1 MTDALMRNLDAL
13 KMCILGINIEDEQT
27 LARIK
32 DKNKIGVEIEEDT
45 IYPDVDTALKVA
57 SAKTIEA
64 VKEEREK
71 YRERNKYKVLKL
83 IDIETKEEQIFENL
97 TQIAKYAEC
106 SVPNVS
112 YCVRNNRKI
121 KDRYIVEKVS

>member
-1 MTDALMRNLDAL
+1 MTDALMRNLDAI

-32 DKNKIGVEIEEDT
+32 DKNKRGVEIEEDT

-57 SAKTIEA
+57 TARTIEA
-64 VKEEREK
+64 AQEKRE
-71 YRERNKYKVLKL
+71 YKTRVLKL
-83 IDIETKEEQIFENL
+83 IDIETREEKIFESL
-97 TQIAKYAEC
+97 TQIAKVIGCTAA
-106 SVPNVS
+106 NVS
-112 YCVRNNRKI
+112 YCFKNNRKI

>member
-27 LARIK
+27 LKRIK
-32 DKNKIGVEIEEDT
+32 GKNKRGVEIEEDT

-64 VKEEREK
+64 AQAKREYK
-71 YRERNKYKVLKL
+71 TKVLKL
-83 IDIETKEEQIFENL
+83 IDIETREEQIFESL
-97 TQIAKYAEC
+97 AQIAKVIGCTSA
-106 SVPNVS
+106 NVG
-112 YCVRNNRKI
+112 YCFRNNRKI
-121 KDRYIVEKVS
+121 KDRYILEKVS

>member
-1 MTDALMRNLDAL
+1 MTDALMRNLDAI

-27 LARIK
+27 LKRIK
-32 DKNKIGVEIEEDT
+32 GKNKRGVEIEEDT

-64 VKEEREK
+64 AQEKRE
-71 YRERNKYKVLKL
+71 YKTRVLKI
-83 IDIETKEEQIFENL
+83 IDIETREEQIFESL
-97 TQIAKYAEC
+97 TQIAKVIGCTSA
-106 SVPNVS
+106 NVG
-112 YCVRNNRKI
+112 YCFRNNRKI

>member
-1 MTDALMRNLDAL
+1 MTDALMRNLDAI

-27 LARIK
+27 LKRIK
-32 DKNKIGVEIEEDT
+32 DKNKRGVEIEEDT

-64 VKEEREK
+64 AQENRE
-71 YRERNKYKVLKL
+71 YKTRVLKL
-83 IDIETKEEQIFENL
+83 IDIETREEQIFENL
-97 TQIAKYAEC
+97 TQIAKVIGCTSA
-106 SVPNVS
+106 NVG
-112 YCVRNNRKI
+112 YCFRNNRKI

>member
-27 LARIK
+27 LKRIK
-32 DKNKIGVEIEEDT
+32 GKNKRGVEIEEDT

-57 SAKTIEA
+57 SAKTIEVA
-64 VKEEREK
+64 QAKRE
-71 YRERNKYKVLKL
+71 YKTRVLKL
-83 IDIETKEEQIFENL
+83 IDIETREEQIFENL
-97 TQIAKYAEC
+97 TQIAKVIGC
-106 SVPNVS
+106 TSTNVG
-112 YCVRNNRKI
+112 YCFRNNRKI

>member
-27 LARIK
+27 LKRIK
-32 DKNKIGVEIEEDT
+32 GKNKRGVEIEEQT

-64 VKEEREK
+64 AQAKRE
-71 YRERNKYKVLKL
+71 YKTRVLKL
-83 IDIETKEEQIFENL
+83 IDIETREEQIFESL
-97 TQIAKYAEC
+97 TQIAKVIGCTAA
-106 SVPNVS
+106 NVG
-112 YCVRNNRKI
+112 YCFRNNRKI

>member
-1 MTDALMRNLDAL
+1 MTDALMRNLDAI

-27 LARIK
+27 LKRIK
-32 DKNKIGVEIEEDT
+32 DKNKRGVEIEEQT

-64 VKEEREK
+64 AQENRE
-71 YRERNKYKVLKL
+71 YKAIVLKL
-83 IDIETKEEQIFENL
+83 IDIETREEQIFESL
-97 TQIAKYAEC
+97 TQIAKVIGCTSA
-106 SVPNVS
+106 NVG
-112 YCVRNNRKI
+112 YCFRNNRKI

>member
-1 MTDALMRNLDAL
+1 MTDALMRNLDAI

-27 LARIK
+27 LKRIK
-32 DKNKIGVEIEEDT
+32 GKNKRGVEIEEDT

-64 VKEEREK
+64 AQAKREYK
-71 YRERNKYKVLKL
+71 TKVLKL
-83 IDIETKEEQIFENL
+83 IDIETREEQIFESL
-97 TQIAKYAEC
+97 AQIAKVIGCTSA
-106 SVPNVS
+106 NVG
-112 YCVRNNRKI
+112 YCFRNNRKI

>member
-27 LARIK
+27 LKRIK
-32 DKNKIGVEIEEDT
+32 DKNKRGVEIEEQT

-64 VKEEREK
+64 AKAKRE
-71 YRERNKYKVLKL
+71 YEAIVLKL
-83 IDIETKEEQIFENL
+83 IDIETREEQIFESL
-97 TQIAKYAEC
+97 TQIAKVIGCTSA
-106 SVPNVS
+106 NVG
-112 YCVRNNRKI
+112 YCFRNNRKI

>member
-32 DKNKIGVEIEEDT
+32 DKNKRGVEIEEQT

-64 VKEEREK
+64 AQENRE
-71 YRERNKYKVLKL
+71 YKTRVLKL
-83 IDIETKEEQIFENL
+83 IDIETKQEQIFENL
-97 TQIAKYAEC
+97 TQIAKVTGCTSA
-106 SVPNVS
+106 NVG
-112 YCVRNNRKI
+112 YCFRNNRKI

>member
-1 MTDALMRNLDAL
+1 MTDALMRNLEAI

-27 LARIK
+27 LKRIK
-32 DKNKIGVEIEEDT
+32 DKNKRGVEIEEDT

-64 VKEEREK
+64 AKQKKEYQTR
-71 YRERNKYKVLKL
+71 VLKL
-83 IDIETKEEQIFENL
+83 IDIETKEEQIFESL
-97 TQIAKYAEC
+97 TQIAKVIGCTSA
-106 SVPNVS
+106 NVG
-112 YCVRNNRKI
+112 YCFRNNRKI

>member
-27 LARIK
+27 LKRIK
-32 DKNKIGVEIEEDT
+32 DKNKRGVEIEEDT

-64 VKEEREK
+64 VKQKKEYQTR
-71 YRERNKYKVLKL
+71 VLKL
-83 IDIETKEEQIFENL
+83 IDIETKEEQIFESL
-97 TQIAKYAEC
+97 TQIAKVIGCTSA
-106 SVPNVS
+106 NVG
-112 YCVRNNRKI
+112 YCFRNNRKI

>member
-27 LARIK
+27 LKRIK
-32 DKNKIGVEIEEDT
+32 DKNKRGVEIEEQT

-64 VKEEREK
+64 AKANRE
-71 YRERNKYKVLKL
+71 YKTRVLKL
-83 IDIETKEEQIFENL
+83 IDIETREEQIFESL
-97 TQIAKYAEC
+97 TQIAKVIGCTSA
-106 SVPNVS
+106 NVG
-112 YCVRNNRKI
+112 YCFRNNRKI

>member
-1 MTDALMRNLDAL
+1 MTDALMRNLDAI

-27 LARIK
+27 LKRIK
-32 DKNKIGVEIEEDT
+32 DKNKRGVEIEEQT

-64 VKEEREK
+64 AKANRE
-71 YRERNKYKVLKL
+71 YKARVLKL
-83 IDIETKEEQIFENL
+83 IDIETKQEQIFENL
-97 TQIAKYAEC
+97 TQIAKVTGCTSA
-106 SVPNVS
+106 NVG
-112 YCVRNNRKI
+112 YCFRNNRKI

>member
-27 LARIK
+27 LKRIK
-32 DKNKIGVEIEEDT
+32 GKNKRGVEIEEDT

-64 VKEEREK
+64 AKQKKEYQTR
-71 YRERNKYKVLKL
+71 VLKL
-83 IDIETKEEQIFENL
+83 IDIETKEEQIFESL
-97 TQIAKYAEC
+97 TQIAKVIGCTSA
-106 SVPNVS
+106 NVG
-112 YCVRNNRKI
+112 YCFRNNRKI

>member
-27 LARIK
+27 LKRIK
-32 DKNKIGVEIEEDT
+32 DKNKRGVEIEEDT

-57 SAKTIEA
+57 TAKTIKVAQEN
-64 VKEEREK
+64 RE
-71 YRERNKYKVLKL
+71 YKTRVLKL
-83 IDIETKEEQIFENL
+83 IDIETREEQIFESL
-97 TQIAKYAEC
+97 TQIAKVIGCTSA
-106 SVPNVS
+106 NVG
-112 YCVRNNRKI
+112 YCFRNNRKI

>member
-1 MTDALMRNLDAL
+1 MTDALMRKLDAL

-27 LARIK
+27 LKRIK
-32 DKNKIGVEIEEDT
+32 GKNKRGVEIEEDT

-64 VKEEREK
+64 AQENREYK
-71 YRERNKYKVLKL
+71 TKVLKL
-83 IDIETKEEQIFENL
+83 IDIETREEQIFESL
-97 TQIAKYAEC
+97 TQIAKVIGCTSA
-106 SVPNVS
+106 NVC
-112 YCVRNNRKI
+112 YCFRNNRKI

>member
-1 MTDALMRNLDAL
+1 MTDALMRNLDAI

-32 DKNKIGVEIEEDT
+32 EKNKRGVEIEEDT

-57 SAKTIEA
+57 SAKTIKAAQEN
-64 VKEEREK
+64 RE
-71 YRERNKYKVLKL
+71 YKARVLKL
-83 IDIETKEEQIFENL
+83 IDIETKQEQIFENL
-97 TQIAKYAEC
+97 TQIAKVTGCTSA
-106 SVPNVS
+106 NVG
-112 YCVRNNRKI
+112 YCFRNNRKI

>member
-27 LARIK
+27 LKRIK
-32 DKNKIGVEIEEDT
+32 DKNKRGVEIEEDT

-57 SAKTIEA
+57 SAKTIKAAQEN
-64 VKEEREK
+64 RE
-71 YRERNKYKVLKL
+71 YKTRVLKL
-83 IDIETKEEQIFENL
+83 IDIETREEQIFENL
-97 TQIAKYAEC
+97 TQIAKVIGCTSA
-106 SVPNVS
+106 NVG
-112 YCVRNNRKI
+112 YCFRNNRKI

>member
-32 DKNKIGVEIEEDT
+32 DKNKRGVEIEEDI

-57 SAKTIEA
+57 TAKTIKAAQEN
-64 VKEEREK
+64 RE
-71 YRERNKYKVLKL
+71 YKARVLKL
-83 IDIETKEEQIFENL
+83 IDIETKQEQIFENL
-97 TQIAKYAEC
+97 TQIAKVIGCTSA
-106 SVPNVS
+106 NVG
-112 YCVRNNRKI
+112 YCFRNNRKI

>member
-27 LARIK
+27 LKRIK
-32 DKNKIGVEIEEDT
+32 GKNKRGVEIEEDT

-64 VKEEREK
+64 AQENREYK
-71 YRERNKYKVLKL
+71 TKVLKL
-83 IDIETKEEQIFENL
+83 IDIETREEQIFENL
-97 TQIAKYAEC
+97 TQIAKVIGCTSA
-106 SVPNVS
+106 NVG
-112 YCVRNNRKI
+112 YCFRNNRKI

>member
-27 LARIK
+27 LKRIK
-32 DKNKIGVEIEEDT
+32 DKNKRGVEIEEQT

-64 VKEEREK
+64 AQENRE
-71 YRERNKYKVLKL
+71 YQTRVLKL
-83 IDIETKEEQIFENL
+83 IDIETREEQIFENL
-97 TQIAKYAEC
+97 TQIAKVIGCTSA
-106 SVPNVS
+106 NVG
-112 YCVRNNRKI
+112 YCFRNNRKI

>member
-27 LARIK
+27 LKRIK
-32 DKNKIGVEIEEDT
+32 GKNKRGVEIEEDT

-64 VKEEREK
+64 AQENRE
-71 YRERNKYKVLKL
+71 YKARVLKL
-83 IDIETKEEQIFENL
+83 IDIETKQEQIFENL
-97 TQIAKYAEC
+97 TQIAKVTGCTSA
-106 SVPNVS
+106 NVG
-112 YCVRNNRKI
+112 YCFRNNRKI

>member
-1 MTDALMRNLDAL
+1 MTDALMRNLDAI

-27 LARIK
+27 LKRIK
-32 DKNKIGVEIEEDT
+32 DKNKRGVEIEKDT

-64 VKEEREK
+64 VKDK
-71 YRERNKYKVLKL
+71 GKYKERTGRILKL
-83 IDIETKEEQIFENL
+83 IDTETKEEQIFGSL
-97 TQIAKYAEC
+97 TQIAKVIGC
-106 SVPNVS
+106 TSVNVG
-112 YCVRNNRKI
+112 YCFRNNRKI

>member
-27 LARIK
+27 LKRIK
-32 DKNKIGVEIEEDT
+32 DKNKRGVEIEEDT

-57 SAKTIEA
+57 SAKTIEVA
-64 VKEEREK
+64 QAKRE
-71 YRERNKYKVLKL
+71 YKTRVLKL
-83 IDIETKEEQIFENL
+83 MDIETREEQIFENL
-97 TQIAKYAEC
+97 TQIAKVIGCTSA
-106 SVPNVS
+106 NVG
-112 YCVRNNRKI
+112 YCFRNNRKI

>member
-1 MTDALMRNLDAL
+1 MTDALMRNLDAI

-27 LARIK
+27 LKRIK
-32 DKNKIGVEIEEDT
+32 DKNKRGVEIEEDI

-64 VKEEREK
+64 AKQKKEYQTR
-71 YRERNKYKVLKL
+71 VLKL
-83 IDIETKEEQIFENL
+83 IDIETREEQIFENL
-97 TQIAKYAEC
+97 TQIAKVTGCTSA
-106 SVPNVS
+106 NVG
-112 YCVRNNRKI
+112 YCFRNNRKI

>member
-32 DKNKIGVEIEEDT
+32 DKNKRGVEIEEDT

-57 SAKTIEA
+57 TAKTIEA
-64 VKEEREK
+64 AQAKREYKKEK
-71 YRERNKYKVLKL
+71 FKVLKL
-83 IDIETKEEQIFENL
+83 IDVKTKEEL
-97 TQIAKYAEC
+97 TFDTLAQIAKYVEC
-106 SVPNVS
+106 TAANVS
-112 YCVRNNRKI
+112 FCI
-121 KDRYIVEKVS
+121 KRGQLIKSRYVVEKIS

>member
-27 LARIK
+27 LKRIK
-32 DKNKIGVEIEEDT
+32 DKNKRGVEIEEDT

-64 VKEEREK
+64 AKQKKEYQTR
-71 YRERNKYKVLKL
+71 VLKL
-83 IDIETKEEQIFENL
+83 IDIETKEEQIFESL
-97 TQIAKYAEC
+97 TQIAKVIGCTSA
-106 SVPNVS
+106 NVG
-112 YCVRNNRKI
+112 YCFRNNRKI

>member
-27 LARIK
+27 LKRIK
-32 DKNKIGVEIEEDT
+32 GKNKRGVEIEEQT

-64 VKEEREK
+64 AKPKKEYQTR
-71 YRERNKYKVLKL
+71 VLKL
-83 IDIETKEEQIFENL
+83 IDIETREEQIFENL
-97 TQIAKYAEC
+97 TQIAKVIGCTSA
-106 SVPNVS
+106 NVG
-112 YCVRNNRKI
+112 YCFRNNRKI

>member
-27 LARIK
+27 LKRIK
-32 DKNKIGVEIEEDT
+32 DKNKRGVEIEEDT

-57 SAKTIEA
+57 TAKTIKAAQEN
-64 VKEEREK
+64 R
-71 YRERNKYKVLKL
+71 KYKTRVLKL
-83 IDIETKEEQIFENL
+83 IDIETREEQIFESL
-97 TQIAKYAEC
+97 TQIAKVIGCTSA
-106 SVPNVS
+106 NVG
-112 YCVRNNRKI
+112 YCFRNNRKI